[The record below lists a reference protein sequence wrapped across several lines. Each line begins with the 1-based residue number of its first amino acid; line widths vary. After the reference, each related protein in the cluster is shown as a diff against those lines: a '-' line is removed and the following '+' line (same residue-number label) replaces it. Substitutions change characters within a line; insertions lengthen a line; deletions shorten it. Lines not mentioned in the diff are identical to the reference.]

1 MKRGPK
7 DYRIPWGHN
16 AVCDVCGFK
25 FKGHELRKRWDNLM
39 CCPADWEQRH
49 PQDFVR
55 GIIDKQVPPYIR
67 DQVEPVYIVP
77 APTDGS
83 NL

>member
-1 MKRGPK
+1 
-7 DYRIPWGHN
+7 
-16 AVCDVCGFK
+16 
-25 FKGHELRKRWDNLM
+25 M
-39 CCPADWEQRH
+39 CCPTDWEQRH